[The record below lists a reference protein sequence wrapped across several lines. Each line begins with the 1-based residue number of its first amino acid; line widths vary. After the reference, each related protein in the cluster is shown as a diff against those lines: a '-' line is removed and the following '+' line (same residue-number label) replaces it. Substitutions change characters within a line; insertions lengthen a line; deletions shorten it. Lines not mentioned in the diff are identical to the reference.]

1 MMDATPTLVSIVIV
15 TRDRLELLQR
25 AVDSILNQGYQP
37 LEIVIIDNMSVNPPD
52 FSAHNSGDIPI
63 HVVRTQSFLTASASR
78 NFGVSQASGTLV
90 CFLDDDDY
98 YLPGKIQTLVD
109 VFDADAS
116 VDMAYGNTQM
126 LGPGQVDL
134 GVCIGPP
141 EILQLIYYR
150 YIHLNAVMIKK
161 SVLQQMAFDENMTT
175 YEDADLMFRIV
186 RDCHCVHVDQVLAVW
201 NRDNRPDQLTSK
213 NWARAEKNW
222 LILCKNFAV
231 TIQSHQKT
239 TQAYYKKMSILSFY
253 NWHVFQGIYFALKYV
268 FFGWLKPSA
277 SKINIR

>member
-1 MMDATPTLVSIVIV
+1 MMDATPILVSIVIV

-25 AVDSILNQGYQP
+25 AVDSILSQGYQP
-37 LEIVIIDNMSVNPPD
+37 LEIVIVDNMSLNPPD
-52 FSAHNSGDIPI
+52 FSALDSDDVLIR
-63 HVVRTQSFLTASASR
+63 VVRTQSFLTASASR
-78 NFGVSQASGTLV
+78 NFGVSQANGTLV

-98 YLPGKIQTLVD
+98 YLPGKIQALVD

-141 EILQLIYYR
+141 EILQLMYYR
-150 YIHLNAVMIKK
+150 YIHLNAVMVKK

-231 TIQSHQKT
+231 TIQAHQQT
-239 TQAYYKKMSILSFY
+239 ARTYYKKMSVLSFY
-253 NWHVFQGIYFALKYV
+253 NWHVLQGIYFALKYV

-277 SKINIR
+277 SEIIIH